1 MREDKDIGDPNDVV
15 LRIVAPSLLS
25 IIKLLGNLLSE
36 RDNSYVFSIPCS
48 FFILFYNKYSEF
60 CRILPR

>member
-1 MREDKDIGDPNDVV
+1 MDERKRSQIMQPIVMREDKDIGDPNDVV

-36 RDNSYVFSIPCS
+36 RDNSYVFSIP
-48 FFILFYNKYSEF
+48 L
-60 CRILPR
+60 